1 MKKENLLLLIST
13 LLSLT
18 VLLFTI
24 YMVLRKGSKQ
34 VEVNTE
40 ENITED
46 IEEEEK
52 VIPEKKEIVEEEPTP
67 LLHSAWIPAWDFNNG
82 YSSLQKHKE
91 LIKEVNPV
99 FYGVNS
105 DGTLLN
111 RKPSEESVQK
121 LLTLSKSENIEV
133 IPTIGSY
140 DYKILESVLQ
150 SDVYIQKHIEE
161 IVKEV
166 EKYDFNGIDIDYE
179 KIHSTEKEGYFKF
192 LTDLKTEL
200 SKKDKILSV
209 TVIAKI
215 RDGTQDTLE
224 VQDWNRIGEIADR
237 VKIMTY
243 DFTLQ
248 TSTTPGPIG
257 PITWIEDVLKYSE
270 DKIDS
275 NKISIGIHLYAYL
288 WKDSKASA
296 LTQTSVS
303 SILEN
308 SNIKKEYK
316 EDIAEG
322 FTQYICSDNA
332 TCTLYYQTPQGIA
345 KRVEIAK
352 ENNLLGVSYWRLG
365 GELDLLDQ

>member
-1 MKKENLLLLIST
+1 MILRKDNKKE
-13 LLSLT
+13 
-18 VLLFTI
+18 
-24 YMVLRKGSKQ
+24 
-34 VEVNTE
+34 EVNTA
-40 ENITED
+40 ENITEE
-46 IEEEEK
+46 IEEEE
-52 VIPEKKEIVEEEPTP
+52 VIVEQEEIGVEEEPLP

-91 LIKEVNPV
+91 LVKEVNPV

-121 LLTLSKSENIEV
+121 LLTLSKSEDIEI

-150 SDVYIQKHIEE
+150 SDVYIQKHITE
-161 IVKEV
+161 IVKEI
-166 EKYDFNGIDIDYE
+166 EKYDFDGIDIDYE
-179 KIHSTEKEGYFKF
+179 KIRSTEKEGYIKF

-200 SKKDKILSV
+200 TKKEKILSV
-209 TVIAKI
+209 TVVAKT
-215 RDGTQDTLE
+215 RDGTQDTLL
-224 VQDWNRIGEIADR
+224 VQDWKRIGEIADR

-257 PITWIEDVLKYSE
+257 PITWINDVLKYSE
-270 DKIDS
+270 DKIAP
-275 NKISIGIHLYAYL
+275 NKISLGIHLYAYL
-288 WKDSKASA
+288 WKDNKASA
-296 LTQTSVS
+296 LTQTSVEK
-303 SILEN
+303 ILEN
-308 SNIKKEYK
+308 TNIKKEYK

-322 FTQYICSDNA
+322 YTQYICSDNA

-345 KRVEIAK
+345 KRVQIAK

>member
-1 MKKENLLLLIST
+1 MKKENLLLLISI

-18 VLLFTI
+18 VLLFAI
-24 YMVLRKGSKQ
+24 YMILRKDNKKE
-34 VEVNTE
+34 EVNTA

-46 IEEEEK
+46 EEVIVEQEE
-52 VIPEKKEIVEEEPTP
+52 IGVEEEPLP

-82 YSSLQKHKE
+82 YTSLEKHKE

-99 FYGVNS
+99 FYGVNN

-111 RKPSEESVQK
+111 RKPSEDSVQK
-121 LLTLSKSENIEV
+121 LLNLTTSESIEV
-133 IPTIGSY
+133 IPTVGSY
-140 DYKILESVLQ
+140 DYKIMTSVLQ
-150 SDVYIQKHIEE
+150 SDVYIQKHITE
-161 IVKEV
+161 IVKEI
-166 EKYDFNGIDIDYE
+166 EKYDFDGIDIDYE
-179 KIHSTEKEGYFKF
+179 KIRSTEKEGYFKF

-200 SKKDKILSV
+200 TKKEKILSV

-224 VQDWNRIGEIADR
+224 VQDWKRIGEIADR

-257 PITWIEDVLKYSE
+257 PITWINDVLKYSE

-275 NKISIGIHLYAYL
+275 NKISLGIHLYAYL

-322 FTQYICSDNA
+322 YTQYICSDNA
-332 TCTLYYQTPQGIA
+332 TCTLYYQTPQGVA
-345 KRVEIAK
+345 KRIEIAK

-365 GELDLLDQ
+365 GELDLLNQ